1 MDGLRHALRSLSA
14 ASAALGRAAV
24 VAVALVALGQTAGAG
39 QPADAVEEINAALI
53 DVMKNAESLG
63 YEGRYE
69 RLAPVL
75 DRHFN
80 FPLMAR
86 VAVGRHWSELS
97 DDQRQALIDRFARV
111 SIATF
116 AARFDGY
123 SGESFRVKGE
133 EPGLR
138 GSILVKNDL
147 VKSDGEAI
155 PINYL
160 LREADGHWQVVDV
173 YLDAKYSELAMKR
186 SEYSSVMRRK
196 GFDGLMASIENEISK
211 LASDSGDA

>member
-1 MDGLRHALRSLSA
+1 MNGLRQALRSLSA
-14 ASAALGRAAV
+14 ASAAACWA
-24 VAVALVALGQTAGAG
+24 ALVAVTLLGLGQTAGASE
-39 QPADAVEEINAALI
+39 PTEAVEEINAALI
-53 DVMKNAESLG
+53 DVMKNADSLG

-75 DRHFN
+75 ERHFN

-97 DDQRQALIDRFARV
+97 EEQREKLVERFARV
-111 SIATF
+111 SVATF

-123 SGESFRVKGE
+123 SGESFRVKGQQ
-133 EPGLR
+133 PGLR
-138 GSILVKNDL
+138 GSILVNNDL
-147 VKSDGEAI
+147 IKSDGDAI

-160 LREADGHWQVVDV
+160 LRQADERWRVVDV

-186 SEYSSVMRRK
+186 SEYSSVIRRK
-196 GFDGLMASIENEISK
+196 GFDGLMASIEHEISK
-211 LASDSGDA
+211 LASEPGDA